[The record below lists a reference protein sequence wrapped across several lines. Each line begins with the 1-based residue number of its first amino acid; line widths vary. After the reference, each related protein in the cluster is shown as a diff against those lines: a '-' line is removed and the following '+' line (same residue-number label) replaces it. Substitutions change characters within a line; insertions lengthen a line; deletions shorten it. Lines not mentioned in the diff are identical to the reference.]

1 MSKPPET
8 WSHLFLTTTN
18 IVAAILPLK
27 FTHALHGK
35 RAGIAMSHNH
45 VHVMQTA
52 FFYGDAWDCEIRS
65 CSSELVE
72 HDVVIVLSHNFS
84 VVSIFGEN
92 CSYFSLA
99 SKYGKRYFGIDG

>member
-1 MSKPPET
+1 
-8 WSHLFLTTTN
+8 
-18 IVAAILPLK
+18 
-27 FTHALHGK
+27 
-35 RAGIAMSHNH
+35 MSHNH

-52 FFYGDAWDCEIRS
+52 FFYGDAWDCEIRSFSFYGGAWDCEIRS